1 MLNLVKPGISLGSY
15 PEKPQLNSAL
25 LKRIKHYLHLP
36 SNLFGTTYTLPFK
49 QLVHKINQAELAFKT
64 LSDAAFYEKIVQHR
78 AQLSINKIDT
88 KLSAISFALVKQ
100 AATRALGITPY
111 STQLIAASM
120 IYDGKLIEMATG
132 EGKTLT
138 AGLSA
143 ACVALAGIP
152 VHLITSNDYLVKRD
166 AQTLAPLYEAL
177 GLSVGV
183 VVQGMDVKARKLAYA
198 CNITYCTA
206 KELAFDY
213 LRDQIAL
220 QHVENKMHL
229 QSMKLQGNPANTLLH
244 GLHMAII
251 DEADSILID
260 EAKVPLLISKNNQ
273 HQGMLNFF
281 EQVLSV
287 ANTLKLDTDFTL
299 QRSIKASTLTD
310 LGRHKIAEKVNLYSA
325 IWHSDLY
332 REEVMCQALAALHC
346 YHSDQQYLITK
357 QGIEIIDEIT
367 GRVSPGRVWS
377 KGLHQLIELKE
388 GCKPT
393 GELSTLTQITYQR
406 FFSRYL
412 RLGGMSGTL
421 LEAKQ
426 ELYST
431 YQLQMKKV
439 ALRLPSQ
446 RKILPSKLF
455 STQSA
460 MWIAAIK
467 RIQAI
472 HASKQPLLVGTDS
485 VADSEQLSK
494 KLMQLNIP
502 HQLLNAR
509 QNEEEALIIAKAG
522 QVGQITISTN
532 IAGRGTD
539 IALSQE
545 AKALGGL
552 FVLSCQHNLS
562 KRIDRQLIGR
572 CARQGDP
579 GCAEMFYSLDKIHLY
594 QRLYQHLP
602 IWLTAKTSTNG
613 IKKPASLINLFMNIP
628 KWLEEYQQREQRYAM
643 YKHDIAMEERTP
655 SLNSKK

>member
-1 MLNLVKPGISLGSY
+1 LLNFIKPGISLGSY
-15 PEKPQLNSAL
+15 PEKPRQNSPL
-25 LKRIKHYLHLP
+25 LKQIKHYLHLP
-36 SNLFGTTYTLPFK
+36 ANLFGAAYTLPYQQFEK
-49 QLVHKINQAELAFKT
+49 NIHHAEQSFKT
-64 LSDAAFYEKIVQHR
+64 LSDASFYEKVIEHR
-78 AQLSINKIDT
+78 AQLSINVIDA
-88 KLSAISFALVKQ
+88 KLSAVSFALVKQ
-100 AATRALGITPY
+100 AAIRTLGITPF

-143 ACVALAGIP
+143 ASVAMTGIP

-166 AQTLAPLYEAL
+166 AKTLAPLYQAL
-177 GLSVGV
+177 GLTVGV
-183 VVQGMDVKARKLAYA
+183 VVQGMDMQARKEAYA

-206 KELAFDY
+206 KELVFDY
-213 LRDQIAL
+213 LRDQIEL
-220 QHVENKMHL
+220 GEIENTLHL
-229 QSMKLQGNPANTLLH
+229 QSMRLQGFAINTLLH

-260 EAKVPLLISKNNQ
+260 EAKVPLLISKSNQ

-287 ANTLKLDTDFTL
+287 AKTL
-299 QRSIKASTLTD
+299 QLNDDFNLHQPTKTAALTD
-310 LGRHKIAEKVNLYSA
+310 LGRQTIASKANLNSA
-325 IWHSDLY
+325 IWNSDLY
-332 REEVMCQALAALHC
+332 REEVMCQALAALYC
-346 YHSDQQYLITK
+346 YHSNKQYLITK

-377 KGLHQLIELKE
+377 KGLHQLIEIKE

-393 GELSTLTQITYQR
+393 GELSTLTQMTYQR

-431 YQLQMKKV
+431 YQLQMKKIP
-439 ALRLPSQ
+439 LRLAGQ

-455 STQSA
+455 NQQAT
-460 MWIAAIK
+460 MWDAVIS
-467 RIQAI
+467 RIQTIYAT
-472 HASKQPLLVGTDS
+472 KQPLLVGTDS
-485 VADSEQLSK
+485 VADSEWLSAN
-494 KLMQLNIP
+494 LTRLNIP

-509 QNEEEALIIAKAG
+509 QNEEEACIIAKAG
-522 QVGQITISTN
+522 QIGQITISTN

-539 IALSQE
+539 IVLSKE

-552 FVLSCQHNLS
+552 YVLSCQHNLS

-579 GCAEMFYSLDKIHLY
+579 GCAEMFYSLDKIHLF
-594 QRLYQHLP
+594 QQFP
-602 IWLTAKTSTNG
+602 NWLKAIIGKNG
-613 IKKPASLINLFMNIP
+613 IKKPASIINLLMTIP
-628 KWLEEYQQREQRYAM
+628 KWMDEYHQREQRYALF
-643 YKHDIAMEERTP
+643 KHDIAMEESAP